1 MSRFSLVFI
10 VFTLTVVSCKKD
22 DADHLPPQ
30 KMEQVLMDISIAE
43 TYSTMLH
50 DNSHPPGSK
59 NTDSLTSYYKDI
71 FAHHHITREQ
81 FKTSLAWYRAH
92 PDDLDTVYTN
102 LSAKA
107 DKSLEDENKKAKKLN

>member
-1 MSRFSLVFI
+1 MPRFALLA
-10 VFTLTVVSCKKD
+10 FTLLFTVVACKKD
-22 DADHLPPQ
+22 NGDHLPPQ
-30 KMEQVLMDISIAE
+30 KMEQVLMDMSIAE
-43 TYSTMLH
+43 TYSAMLH

-81 FKTSLAWYRAH
+81 FKNSLDWYKQH
-92 PDDLDTVYTN
+92 PDDLDTIYTN

-107 DKSLEDENKKAKKLN
+107 DKDLENENNKAKKGN